1 MTEMRSAAL
10 RDVKARKTG
19 TEPANRHIEMSDP
32 DKNIHQIFSEAFKDY
47 GPPFDHTPFFE
58 VESAGLQEI
67 RALLRHALSHQ
78 WRAYGERGLIHL
90 DFIHSQSFNAL
101 ATRSGDHELIAIFSG
116 ALRAIYQ
123 FWFFFMCDPLAMP
136 HIGDPT
142 KELTD
147 MAIRGGGLHP
157 TALQHPHDEI
167 RYVAAQNLALAT
179 CLVLAN
185 HEVGHIA
192 NCHPHYLQTI
202 SPRRGVYEEL
212 PGVPRSSRTQKL
224 RQAMELEADEY
235 AGGVSFQCLHLIK
248 GMLHGVGS
256 LDMGYVWS
264 AASSALFLM
273 IHKQSGRGIEEASAT
288 HPAPVDRWFM
298 SLEMLL
304 KSERCTEFNPD
315 TAQIAAGFQQ
325 VEAFWHRH
333 TLVDDGQTLAGAA
346 GFEGASNAGA
356 GSTLMNRRKSEA
368 AARINVTLKGLRK
381 IGPTLNAIGAYR
393 VQAAAR
399 YRDEHRAAAH
409 EALAQQL
416 KNGAVRREPAPAQ
429 MTSDLAAADPAMRA
443 AGAS

>member
-1 MTEMRSAAL
+1 M
-10 RDVKARKTG
+10 
-19 TEPANRHIEMSDP
+19 
-32 DKNIHQIFSEAFKDY
+32 NIHQIFAEAFKDY
-47 GPPFDHTPFFE
+47 GPPFDRTPFFE
-58 VESAGLQEI
+58 LESAGLQEI

-90 DFIHSQSFNAL
+90 DFIHNQGFNAL
-101 ATRSGDHELIAIFSG
+101 ATRSRDHELIAIFSG

-123 FWFFFMCDPLAMP
+123 FWFSFMCDPLAMP

-142 KELTD
+142 KESTD
-147 MAIRGGGLHP
+147 KAIAVAIRGGDLHP
-157 TALQHPHDEI
+157 TALQHPHDET

-179 CLVLAN
+179 CFVLAN

-192 NCHPHYLQTI
+192 SCHPHYLQAI

-212 PGVPRSSRTQKL
+212 PAVPRSNRAQKL

-235 AGGVSFQCLHLIK
+235 AGGVSFQCLHFIK
-248 GMLHGVGS
+248 GMLHGVGN

-264 AASSALFLM
+264 AASTALFLM

-288 HPAPVDRWFM
+288 HPAPVDRWLL

-304 KSERCTEFNPD
+304 KSERCKAFNPD
-315 TAQIAAGFQQ
+315 TAQIVAGFQQ

-333 TLVDDGQTLAGAA
+333 ALLDDGQASAGAA
-346 GFEGASNAGA
+346 GAGGASHAGA
-356 GSTLMNRRKSEA
+356 ESILMNRRMSEA

-399 YRDEHRAAAH
+399 YRDDHRAVAH
-409 EALAQQL
+409 EALVQQL

-429 MTSDLAAADPAMRA
+429 MVSDPAAADPATRI
-443 AGAS
+443 AGGS

>member
-1 MTEMRSAAL
+1 
-10 RDVKARKTG
+10 
-19 TEPANRHIEMSDP
+19 MSDP
-32 DKNIHQIFSEAFKDY
+32 DIHQIFAEAFKDY
-47 GPPFDHTPFFE
+47 GPPFDRTSFFE
-58 VESAGLQEI
+58 LESAGLHEI

-90 DFIHSQSFNAL
+90 DFIHNQNFNAL

-142 KELTD
+142 KESTD
-147 MAIRGGGLHP
+147 KAIAEAIRSGDLHP
-157 TALQHPHDEI
+157 AALQYPRDET

-179 CLVLAN
+179 CFVLAN

-192 NCHPHYLQTI
+192 SCHPHYLQAI
-202 SPRRGVYEEL
+202 SPRRGTYEEL
-212 PGVPRSSRTQKL
+212 PAVSRSNRAQKL

-248 GMLHGVGS
+248 GMLHGVVN
-256 LDMGYVWS
+256 LDTGYVWS
-264 AASSALFLM
+264 AASTALFLM

-288 HPAPVDRWFM
+288 HPAPVDRWLL

-304 KSERCTEFNPD
+304 KSERCKAFNPD
-315 TAQIAAGFQQ
+315 TAQIAAAFQQ
-325 VEAFWHRH
+325 VEVFWHRH
-333 TLVDDGQTLAGAA
+333 ALLGDGEASTGAA
-346 GFEGASNAGA
+346 GVGGASNADA
-356 GSTLMNRRKSEA
+356 ESILMNRRMPEA
-368 AARINVTLKGLRK
+368 TARINVTLKGLRK

-399 YRDEHRAAAH
+399 YRDDHRAVAH

-416 KNGAVRREPAPAQ
+416 KNGAVRREPAPEQIA
-429 MTSDLAAADPAMRA
+429 SDLAAANPAARI
-443 AGAS
+443 AGSS

>member
-1 MTEMRSAAL
+1 
-10 RDVKARKTG
+10 
-19 TEPANRHIEMSDP
+19 MSDP
-32 DKNIHQIFSEAFKDY
+32 GQNIHQIFSEAFKDY
-47 GPPFDHTPFFE
+47 GPPFDRTPFFE

-90 DFIHSQSFNAL
+90 DFIHNQGFNAL

-123 FWFFFMCDPLAMP
+123 FWFFFMCDPLAMT

-142 KELTD
+142 NESADTAIAA
-147 MAIRGGGLHP
+147 AIRGGDLQP
-157 TALQHPHDEI
+157 AMLQHPHDET

-179 CLVLAN
+179 CFVLAN

-192 NCHPHYLQTI
+192 CCHPHYLQAV
-202 SPRRGVYEEL
+202 SPRRRVYEEL
-212 PGVPRSSRTQKL
+212 PAVPRSNRAQKL

-235 AGGVSFQCLHLIK
+235 AGGVSFQCLHVIK

-256 LDMGYVWS
+256 LDTGYVWS
-264 AASSALFLM
+264 AASTALFLM

-288 HPAPVDRWFM
+288 HPAPVDRWLL

-304 KSERCTEFNPD
+304 KSERCKAFNPD
-315 TAQIAAGFQQ
+315 PAQIAAGFQQ
-325 VEAFWHRH
+325 VEAFWLRH
-333 TLVDDGQTLAGAA
+333 ALLGDGQALAGTAGAA
-346 GFEGASNAGA
+346 GVGGASNAGA
-356 GSTLMNRRKSEA
+356 ESILMNRRMSEA

-381 IGPTLNAIGAYR
+381 IGPTLNAIGAHR
-393 VQAAAR
+393 VQAAAL
-399 YRDEHRAAAH
+399 YRDDHRAAAN

-429 MTSDLAAADPAMRA
+429 TISDTADADPTTRV
-443 AGAS
+443 AGGS

>member
-1 MTEMRSAAL
+1 
-10 RDVKARKTG
+10 
-19 TEPANRHIEMSDP
+19 MSDP
-32 DKNIHQIFSEAFKDY
+32 DKNIHQIFAEAFKDY
-47 GPPFDHTPFFE
+47 GPPFDRTPFFE
-58 VESAGLQEI
+58 FECAGLQEI
-67 RALLRHALSHQ
+67 RALLRHALSLQ

-90 DFIHSQSFNAL
+90 DFIHNQRFNAL

-142 KELTD
+142 KETTD
-147 MAIRGGGLHP
+147 KAIAAAIRSGDLHP
-157 TALQHPHDEI
+157 KALQHPHDET

-179 CLVLAN
+179 CFVLAN

-192 NCHPHYLQTI
+192 SCHPHYLQAI

-212 PGVPRSSRTQKL
+212 PAVPRSNRAQKL

-235 AGGVSFQCLHLIK
+235 AGGVSFQCLHSIK
-248 GMLHGVGS
+248 EMLHGVGN

-264 AASSALFLM
+264 AASTALFLM

-288 HPAPVDRWFM
+288 HPAPVDRWLL

-304 KSERCTEFNPD
+304 KSERCKVFNPD
-315 TAQIAAGFQQ
+315 TAQITAGFQE

-333 TLVDDGQTLAGAA
+333 ALLGDGQASAGAA
-346 GFEGASNAGA
+346 GVGGDSNAGA
-356 GSTLMNRRKSEA
+356 ESILLNRRMSEA

-399 YRDEHRAAAH
+399 YRDDHRAVAH

-416 KNGAVRREPAPAQ
+416 KSGAVRREPAPAQ
-429 MTSDLAAADPAMRA
+429 MVSDLAAADPAKWI
-443 AGAS
+443 AGGS

>member
-1 MTEMRSAAL
+1 
-10 RDVKARKTG
+10 
-19 TEPANRHIEMSDP
+19 MSDP
-32 DKNIHQIFSEAFKDY
+32 DKNIHQIFAEAFKDY
-47 GPPFDHTPFFE
+47 GPPFDQTPFFE

-101 ATRSGDHELIAIFSG
+101 ATRRGDHELIAIFSG

-142 KELTD
+142 KESTD
-147 MAIRGGGLHP
+147 TAIAAAIRGGGLHP
-157 TALQHPHDEI
+157 TALQHPLDET
-167 RYVAAQNLALAT
+167 RYLAAQNLALAT
-179 CLVLAN
+179 CFVLAN

-192 NCHPHYLQTI
+192 SCHPHYLQAI

-212 PGVPRSSRTQKL
+212 PAVPRSSRAQKL

-248 GMLHGVGS
+248 GMLHGVGN

-264 AASSALFLM
+264 AASTALFLM
-273 IHKQSGRGIEEASAT
+273 IHKQSGRGIEEASAN
-288 HPAPVDRWFM
+288 HPAPVDRWLL

-304 KSERCTEFNPD
+304 RSERCKAFNPD
-315 TAQIAAGFQQ
+315 TAQISAGFQQ

-333 TLVDDGQTLAGAA
+333 ALLGEGQASAGAA
-346 GFEGASNAGA
+346 GVREASSSGTE
-356 GSTLMNRRKSEA
+356 SILMNSSMSEA

-381 IGPTLNAIGAYR
+381 IGPTLNAIGAHR

-399 YRDEHRAAAH
+399 YRNDHRAAAH

-429 MTSDLAAADPAMRA
+429 MASDLAAADPTMRV
-443 AGAS
+443 AGGS